1 MSFSPQI
8 STQSRNH
15 LPTHSPRI
23 PTAVEISTQG
33 QSHILN
39 PSLAILAT
47 AEVTSM
53 MWTVMTDATRP
64 GPGRLQE
71 VAAVATPVMTTPAT
85 HMEDGAI
92 DPTLVMEILMVEIT
106 IRRMAIQKAIW

>member
-71 VAAVATPVMTTPAT
+71 
-85 HMEDGAI
+85 DGAI

>member
-47 AEVTSM
+47 AEVVTSM

-85 HMEDGAI
+85 HM
-92 DPTLVMEILMVEIT
+92 VEIT

>member
-15 LPTHSPRI
+15 LTTHSPRI

-33 QSHILN
+33 RSHVLN
-39 PSLAILAT
+39 PSLAIPAT
-47 AEVTSM
+47 VEVTSM

-85 HMEDGAI
+85 Q
-92 DPTLVMEILMVEIT
+92 MVEIT
-106 IRRMAIQKAIW
+106 IQRMAIQKVTD